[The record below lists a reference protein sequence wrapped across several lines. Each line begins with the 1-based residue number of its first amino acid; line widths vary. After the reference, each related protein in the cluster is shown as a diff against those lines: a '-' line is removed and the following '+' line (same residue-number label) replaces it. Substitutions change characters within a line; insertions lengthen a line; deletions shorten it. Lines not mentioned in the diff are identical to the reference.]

1 MRLCREIVW
10 RYGVPMISKT
20 TRFEVL
26 DALRGLC
33 ALLVVFFHLPVSSH
47 FHALPLTRHGYLFV
61 DFFFVLSGFVIAH
74 AYRERI
80 GSVGDAG
87 RFLIRRIGRV
97 WPLHVVVLAAFV
109 IIELC
114 RMVFHFDG
122 VGAFTGDR
130 APEYLVTNLML
141 IQAFGIHPH
150 LTWNGP
156 AWSISVEMG
165 CYVLFAVLL
174 LAAPRRGNLF
184 AVVLAVIGALIVLS
198 FAPRYMNTTFN
209 FGLARAAYG
218 FFLGV
223 LVHRIWSAAPDPFGW
238 TARWLEPV
246 SLIAAVAYVSLARGP
261 WTVAAPLIFAVC
273 IWVFAS
279 EAGRMSRWLSIRP
292 LLRLGHWSYSIYMTH
307 MLVISLMLIVARKLD
322 WMTGR
327 RVDFG
332 SVWVND
338 LFALAMIGV
347 IVALSAVT
355 YRWIE
360 TPGRD
365 WINGWLKRRD
375 AQRARATLAIE
386 GA

>member
-1 MRLCREIVW
+1 
-10 RYGVPMISKT
+10 MIPRS

-74 AYRERI
+74 AYRKRI
-80 GSVGDAG
+80 GSLGDAG

-97 WPLHVVVLAAFV
+97 WPLHVVILAAFV
-109 IIELC
+109 VLELC
-114 RMVFHFDG
+114 RLWFRFDS
-122 VGAFTGDR
+122 VPPFTRDH
-130 APEYLVTNLML
+130 APEYLITNLLL
-141 IQAFGIHPH
+141 IQAFNIHDY

-165 CYVLFAVLL
+165 CYVLFAVMLLTTPKRFVPVAVL
-174 LAAPRRGNLF
+174 LA
-184 AVVLAVIGALIVLS
+184 VVGALIVLN

-209 FGLARAAYG
+209 FGFPRAAYG
-218 FFLGV
+218 FLLGC
-223 LVHRIWSAAPDPFGW
+223 LVQRIWAAGPIPKAGLV
-238 TARWLEPV
+238 RWLEPV

-261 WTVAAPLIFAVC
+261 WTVLASLIFAVC

-279 EAGRMSRWLSIRP
+279 EAGRVSRWLSARP
-292 LLRLGHWSYSIYMTH
+292 LLKLGHWSYSIYMTH
-307 MLVISLMLIVARKLD
+307 MLVITIMLIVARKLEI
-322 WMTGR
+322 MPGGR
-327 RVDFG
+327 RIDFG
-332 SVWVND
+332 SVWLND
-338 LFALAMIGV
+338 LFALAVIGF
-347 IVALSAVT
+347 IVGLSALT

-365 WINGWLKRRD
+365 WVNAWLKRRD
-375 AQRARATLAIE
+375 ARSIKKPKLAVE
-386 GA
+386 TA